1 MTADD
6 RHDFACYSPRV
17 DYGEIPNHC
26 TSNLPQIGCIPNPNC
41 PKSHL
46 LPLSPTAAH
55 CTPQVA
61 PEA

>member
-26 TSNLPQIGCIPNPNC
+26 TSNLTPNWLHPEPQ
-41 PKSHL
+41 
-46 LPLSPTAAH
+46 LP
-55 CTPQVA
+55 
-61 PEA
+61 

>member
-26 TSNLPQIGCIPNPNC
+26 TSNLTPNWLHPETQ
-41 PKSHL
+41 
-46 LPLSPTAAH
+46 LP
-55 CTPQVA
+55 
-61 PEA
+61 